1 MFPKYDTAQTQTHV
15 SGSLGVNFRLYG
27 QLIHSGDDK
36 NI

>member
-1 MFPKYDTAQTQTHV
+1 MYDTAQTQTHV
-15 SGSLGVNFRLYG
+15 SESLGVKFHLYG